1 MRKKVNRY
9 KTSPF
14 KQGTYRP
21 VNRQKYVGAKLP
33 EYRSSWELK
42 FFTWCDRNP
51 NVLEWTSEST
61 IVPYISP
68 LDKRAHRYFVDN
80 TLALKEGNKVK
91 KYMVEIKPYKQ
102 TIPPDNS
109 SRKKKST
116 LLYEHKTYAVNQAKW
131 EAAKKVADKRGME
144 FIILTE
150 NELNI
155 K

>member
-1 MRKKVNRY
+1 MKKKVNRY

-21 VNRQKYVGAKLP
+21 VNRQKYVGVKLP

-68 LDKRAHRYFVDN
+68 LDKRVHRYYVDN
-80 TLALKEGNKVK
+80 TLALKEGSSIK

-102 TIPPDNS
+102 TIPPDNNG
-109 SRKKKST
+109 RKKKST

-131 EAAKKVADKRGME
+131 KAASEYCKDRKWE
-144 FIILTE
+144 FVILTE
-150 NELNI
+150 HEL
-155 K
+155 KV

>member
-1 MRKKVNRY
+1 MRRMKKMNNAQYLEMIAHARNLADALLEVREL
-9 KTSPF
+9 
-14 KQGTYRP
+14 
-21 VNRQKYVGAKLP
+21 V
-33 EYRSSWELK
+33 SSG
-42 FFTWCDRNP
+42 
-51 NVLEWTSEST
+51 SEEMM
-61 IVPYISP
+61 II
-68 LDKRAHRYFVDN
+68 DE
-80 TLALKEGNKVK
+80 ALSK
-91 KYMVEIKPYKQ
+91 VEIKPYKQ

-131 EAAKKVADKRGME
+131 EAARKVADKKGME